1 MTDLLRRLQ
10 GAIPRVE
17 RWIDDLH
24 TSHRGESVR
33 TSDLKF
39 RRLAAHFPA
48 SLLTSTSVALVPKVP
63 FPPVSEYGLR
73 EFEAMAN
80 MPMAGITFRNMYFV
94 QPSSSSESVHFHELV
109 HVVQWAR
116 LGVRDFLL
124 TYALGIVL
132 HGYAESPL
140 EAIAYELQR
149 QFERKTPMGS
159 VVDRIDRH
167 ACETRERAASVFT
180 AHGFRLGV

>member
-10 GAIPRVE
+10 GALPRVE
-17 RWIDDLH
+17 QWIDDLH

-33 TSDLKF
+33 TSDLRF

-48 SLLTSTSVALVPKVP
+48 SLLTSTRVALVPKIP
-63 FPPVSEYGLR
+63 FPPVSEYGLP
-73 EFEAMAN
+73 EFDAMAN
-80 MPMAGITFRNMYFV
+80 MPMAGITFRDMYFV

-132 HGYAESPL
+132 HGYAGSPL
-140 EAIAYELQR
+140 EAIAFELQG
-149 QFERKTPMGS
+149 QFERKTPVGS
-159 VVDRIDRH
+159 VVDRIERH
-167 ACETRERAASVFT
+167 ACETREWAASVF
-180 AHGFRLGV
+180 AMHGLTLGI